1 MRLASLGNCSCR
13 ALGFSPAGVS
23 RVFTRVCLLAKHQPR
38 WIGRLF
44 PLALLLAG
52 TVLMGAV
59 PVHAGTT
66 ISDYGNGSCVD
77 DDHWVKAKTDPNWTC
92 QITGPGPGGLGE
104 ATLTF
109 DYADHHILT
118 ANQTNPCGDANKLP
132 SSNPKFCFKV
142 GNEVRGVWSWSNTS
156 KLK

>member
-1 MRLASLGNCSCR
+1 MSVVMKQADTTRPTEECVDHDLRLPASRQTPS
-13 ALGFSPAGVS
+13 ALSALSELFLSGTGLLAGRVS

-44 PLALLLAG
+44 PLALLLAS

-92 QITGPGPGGLGE
+92 QINIEGLGGWE
-104 ATLTF
+104 AFPRKHLITPT
-109 DYADHHILT
+109 T
-118 ANQTNPCGDANKLP
+118 
-132 SSNPKFCFKV
+132 
-142 GNEVRGVWSWSNTS
+142 TS
-156 KLK
+156 

>member
-1 MRLASLGNCSCR
+1 MCRPRFAATRISSDPQRAVGTRELFLSGIGLLAG
-13 ALGFSPAGVS
+13 GVS

-66 ISDYGNGSCVD
+66 ESDYGNGSCVD

-92 QITGPGPGGLGE
+92 QIT
-104 ATLTF
+104 
-109 DYADHHILT
+109 D
-118 ANQTNPCGDANKLP
+118 
-132 SSNPKFCFKV
+132 
-142 GNEVRGVWSWSNTS
+142 
-156 KLK
+156 

>member
-13 ALGFSPAGVS
+13 ALGFSQRGVS

-52 TVLMGAV
+52 TVLTGAV

-66 ISDYGNGSCVD
+66 ESDYGNGSCVD

-92 QITGPGPGGLGE
+92 QINIEGSSRGRE
-104 ATLTF
+104 AF
-109 DYADHHILT
+109 
-118 ANQTNPCGDANKLP
+118 P
-132 SSNPKFCFKV
+132 SKHLITPTT
-142 GNEVRGVWSWSNTS
+142 TS
-156 KLK
+156 

>member
-1 MRLASLGNCSCR
+1 MGHT
-13 ALGFSPAGVS
+13 SPRQWRS
-23 RVFTRVCLLAKHQPR
+23 STTKRQPR

-52 TVLMGAV
+52 TVLTGAV

-92 QITGPGPGGLGE
+92 QINIEGSVGAGRR
-104 ATLTF
+104 F
-109 DYADHHILT
+109 Q
-118 ANQTNPCGDANKLP
+118 ANT
-132 SSNPKFCFKV
+132 
-142 GNEVRGVWSWSNTS
+142 
-156 KLK
+156 